1 MRSGV
6 ESSPERQA
14 DGVERVHVWA
24 VLLVQAE
31 AYELQRGALLA
42 QHEVA
47 VCAGGRRG
55 ELEHRR
61 EVVGQLVDLP
71 RNCVGMSERDPHG
84 YYYEKQDAEEQDQ
97 DRAGAARRGARGSR
111 VGDRAR
117 RGPPRPC
124 RRSWSMRLSTAL
136 LAAGGS
142 VQALGV
148 PSDRRIS
155 NEVIDE
161 LLAGASTEEEIA
173 GPGGLLAE
181 LTKRLVERAMEVE
194 LTDHVGYEPHLEP
207 PGGAENTR
215 NGTTPKTLIT
225 EHGKVP
231 IDAPR
236 DRDGSFEPKIVR
248 KRQRRF
254 VGFDEKILALYSRG
268 LSTRDIEAHLEEI
281 YGVKVG
287 RDLISRV
294 TDAVMDDVREWGK
307 RPLEDIYPIVFLDCM
322 VLKIREGGT
331 VQRRALYLALGVT
344 LDGDRD
350 VLGMWFQET
359 EGAKFWMQVLTDLK
373 QRGVRDILIACVD
386 GLTGFPEAIEAIF
399 PKTTV
404 QTCIVHLIR
413 NSLKYVPRREREQVA
428 RDLKPIYTAK
438 DADQAHA
445 ELEAFD
451 EKWGAR
457 FPVITQAWLNAWE
470 HVIPFLAFPDEVRR
484 VIYTTN
490 AIEALNRQLRK
501 AIKTKGSFPNEDAAR
516 KLVYLALQNAVPQWT
531 RTRNWTT
538 ALLAFKIHFGDR
550 VPDTAN

>member
-1 MRSGV
+1 LFRT
-6 ESSPERQA
+6 
-14 DGVERVHVWA
+14 
-24 VLLVQAE
+24 LL
-31 AYELQRGALLA
+31 
-42 QHEVA
+42 
-47 VCAGGRRG
+47 G
-55 ELEHRR
+55 ELPAPPSGSWRTR
-61 EVVGQLVDLP
+61 GLGDGLVA
-71 RNCVGMSERDPHG
+71 
-84 YYYEKQDAEEQDQ
+84 DAV
-97 DRAGAARRGARGSR
+97 AGARLRSMIE
-111 VGDRAR
+111 
-117 RGPPRPC
+117 RPD
-124 RRSWSMRLSTAL
+124 
-136 LAAGGS
+136 GEEI
-142 VQALGV
+142 
-148 PSDRRIS
+148 PD
-155 NEVIDE
+155 EVIDQ
-161 LLAGASTEEEIA
+161 LLAGAKTEEEIA
-173 GPGGLLAE
+173 GPGGLLAQ

-194 LTDHVGYEPHLEP
+194 LTDHVGYEPHCEP

-215 NGTTPKTLIT
+215 NGTSPKTLIT
-225 EHGKVP
+225 EHGKVA

-236 DRDGSFEPKIVR
+236 DREGSFKPQIVR

-254 VGFDEKILALYSRG
+254 VGFDDKILALYSRG

-294 TDAVMDDVREWGK
+294 TDAVMDDVRDWAK

-322 VLKIREGGT
+322 VLKIRDGGS

-359 EGAKFWMQVLTDLK
+359 EGAKFWMQVLNDLK
-373 QRGVRDILIACVD
+373 TRGVRDILIACVD

-399 PKTTV
+399 PATTV
-404 QTCIVHLIR
+404 QTCVVHLIR
-413 NSLKYVPRREREQVA
+413 ASLRYVPRREREQVA
-428 RDLKPIYTAK
+428 RDLKPIYTAV
-438 DADQAHA
+438 DADQAQT

-451 EKWGAR
+451 EKWGQR

-470 HVIPFLAFPDEVRR
+470 HVIPFLAFPAEVRR